1 MNLNKIF
8 DLRWAYITYI
18 IIIQVIRDPHSK
30 KKKKKKRKYI
40 FLKSFEI
47 ILR

>member
-8 DLRWAYITYI
+8 NLRWAYITYI

-30 KKKKKKRKYI
+30 KKKKKNANTFFYNTKVMKR
-40 FLKSFEI
+40 F
-47 ILR
+47 

>member
-8 DLRWAYITYI
+8 NLRWAYITYI

-30 KKKKKKRKYI
+30 KEKKKKTQIHFFKE
-40 FLKSFEI
+40 F
-47 ILR
+47 